1 MKKPHS
7 YSISDFAKEFDLTTR
22 TLRFY
27 EAEGLL
33 EPARA
38 GQKRLYSDTDRVKLK
53 LIIRG
58 KRLGLS
64 LAESKELIAT
74 YDPTGGNQ
82 KQLQK
87 LIDKIH
93 ERRQILVQ
101 QLEDI
106 NVMQM
111 ELDEV
116 ESRCLQAMHDLKL
129 IKPDHINKH

>member
-1 MKKPHS
+1 MKEPQLHT
-7 YSISDFAKEFDLTTR
+7 ISDFAKEFDVTTR

-27 EAEGLL
+27 ETEGLL
-33 EPARA
+33 EPKRI
-38 GQKRLYSDTDRVKLK
+38 GQKRLYSDKDRVKLK

-58 KRLGLS
+58 KRLGFT
-64 LAESKELIAT
+64 LAESKELIGM
-74 YDPTGGNQ
+74 YDPTGDND

-93 ERRQILVQ
+93 ERRKILVQ

-106 NVMQM
+106 KVMQM

-116 ESRCLQAMHDLKL
+116 ESRCIQALKHLQK
-129 IKPDHINKH
+129 